1 MNLAFHPAIFSSR
14 FLSAEVQAS
23 VVSLPVSAASFDHP
37 LAVAA
42 QCKFRRLTSFYQ
54 IPILPAL

>member
-42 QCKFRRLTSFYQ
+42 
-54 IPILPAL
+54 